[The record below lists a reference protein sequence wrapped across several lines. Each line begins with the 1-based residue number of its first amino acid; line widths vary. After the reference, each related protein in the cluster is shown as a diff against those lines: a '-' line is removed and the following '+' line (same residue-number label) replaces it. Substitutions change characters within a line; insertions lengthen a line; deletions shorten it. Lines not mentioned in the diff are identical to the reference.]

1 MNKLDDIKIFSKKD
15 TETVYQLNRKLLLKV
30 IQREGYCEVYYFVL
44 KKRLSMPTSENYEFI
59 AKEVK
64 ERIYNVN
71 K

>member
-44 KKRLSMPTSENYEFI
+44 KKRLSMPTSGNYEFI
-59 AKEVK
+59 AKTVSNNLSD
-64 ERIYNVN
+64 IF
-71 K
+71 